1 MSNPNTFINSYSDN
15 IVKYVDLME
24 TLRSQNDQ
32 INQDP
37 TLIDRYFDQ
46 PSTPSAPGFPS
57 SGGPRTD
64 ITKDDV
70 MAAHGAIVQL
80 LFAFDS
86 GSPPQKAALYK
97 MLP

>member
-1 MSNPNTFINSYSDN
+1 MSNPNTFINSYSEN
-15 IVKYVDLME
+15 IVKYCSLME

-37 TLIDRYFDQ
+37 TLLDRYFDQ
-46 PSTPSAPGFPS
+46 TPPTPPMYPSTA
-57 SGGPRTD
+57 PRTD

-86 GSPPQKAALYK
+86 GEPPQKAALYK

>member
-1 MSNPNTFINSYSDN
+1 MSNPNTFINDYSNN
-15 IVKYVDLME
+15 ITKYIDLME
-24 TLRSQNDQ
+24 TLRTQNDQ

-37 TLIDRYFDQ
+37 TLIDRYFEQ
-46 PSTPSAPGFPS
+46 ESTPGGPPYTQ
-57 SGGPRTD
+57 GPRTD
-64 ITKDDV
+64 ITKEDV